1 MNIGSDISRYLRRH
15 TPGASHWYARL
26 AIERLIFDT
35 LQSMIDPKW
44 KRKKRQNISKTRKK
58 QNTDFWW
65 RPGDKLP
72 NRPPNLK

>member
-1 MNIGSDISRYLRRH
+1 
-15 TPGASHWYARL
+15 
-26 AIERLIFDT
+26 
-35 LQSMIDPKW
+35 MIDPKW

-58 QNTDFWW
+58 QNNDFWW